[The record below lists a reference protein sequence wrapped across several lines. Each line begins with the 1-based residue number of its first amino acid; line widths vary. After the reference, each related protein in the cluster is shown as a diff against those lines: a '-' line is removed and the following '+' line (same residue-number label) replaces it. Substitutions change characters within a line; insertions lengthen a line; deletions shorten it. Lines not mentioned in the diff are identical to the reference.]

1 MHRPVV
7 VVVTNVS
14 VWVAR
19 VGCHQSQPASV
30 TVKNT
35 MQLQIVLTRE
45 EGRRAFRILVPTI
58 HSMDIWASARRIR
71 LELRLNYYSTNSSLV
86 HKPPFYLYGAVIP
99 TSLLSPLPHTHTLY
113 DISLEVCSVYP
124 LSYLVYA
131 SVSERQ

>member
-58 HSMDIWASARRIR
+58 HSMGHLGICPADKARATVK
-71 LELRLNYYSTNSSLV
+71 L
-86 HKPPFYLYGAVIP
+86 LYHQLFAC
-99 TSLLSPLPHTHTLY
+99 T
-113 DISLEVCSVYP
+113 
-124 LSYLVYA
+124 
-131 SVSERQ
+131 